1 MRGQKKSL
9 KLMSITSIATD
20 TVKHNN
26 DIGVHTFSL
35 FYQIEFNS
43 LSKNNPYL
51 INTGSLLVFNNPISS
66 GKDNRLTLQQLIKIH
81 SYRFTQERN
90 SLSKYIVIHLL
101 QVQQLIKIQV
111 GLGIITVQQLIKIH
125 SNTFTQECNSLFK
138 NNL

>member
-111 GLGIITVQQLIKIH
+111 G
-125 SNTFTQECNSLFK
+125 
-138 NNL
+138 